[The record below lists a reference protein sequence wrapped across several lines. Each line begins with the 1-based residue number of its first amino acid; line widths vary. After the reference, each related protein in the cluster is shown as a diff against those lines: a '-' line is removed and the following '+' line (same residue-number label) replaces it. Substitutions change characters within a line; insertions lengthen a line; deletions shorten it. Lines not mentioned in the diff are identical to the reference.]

1 VASLG
6 TALSFDDVSIIPAYS
21 DLDSR
26 DEVDLTSNVGFAT
39 LKVPL
44 ISSPMDTVSGIV
56 MLLAMDECG
65 ASGVH
70 HRYCDPLSLLPVAV
84 KYPIAVSPSM
94 GVDLIRKLVAEYN
107 PHPVLV
113 LDIAHGHSRKALE
126 YACAC
131 VELGAIVISGN
142 IVTPEAAI
150 DYHNIGVNI
159 FRVGVGNGS
168 ACSTRVVAAAGVPQF
183 TAIQDI
189 YNEFPTITENGISR
203 KYIHIISDGGCH
215 DSGDCVKAF
224 AAGADAVMSGRL
236 FASAD
241 QAPGDRTSKKIDDKW
256 LKLKEYSGMSSEI
269 ALDRGGK
276 EKNIEG
282 VSSWIPCE
290 GPVSGII
297 DRLVRGMKAG
307 LAYTGSRTISELRKN
322 AQFVQVTH
330 NGLIEGRPRI

>member
-1 VASLG
+1 
-6 TALSFDDVSIIPAYS
+6 
-21 DLDSR
+21 
-26 DEVDLTSNVGFAT
+26 VGFAT

-189 YNEFPTITENGISR
+189 YNEFPSTIDENGVSR

-236 FASAD
+236 FAGAD
-241 QAPGDRTSKKIDDKW
+241 QAPGKRYPDGR
-256 LKLKEYSGMSSEI
+256 KEYRGMSSFDSLSE
-269 ALDRGGK
+269 AGK
-276 EKNIEG
+276 ELNIEG
-282 VSSWIPCE
+282 VASTVPCE

-297 DRLVRGMKAG
+297 DRLTRGMKAG
-307 LAYTGSRTISELRKN
+307 LAYVGARNISELRDR